1 MTVLRGRADAGG
13 EAEAPGGRGAHLLWL
28 GMMPRSCSRRSRPM
42 RTASQWVP
50 RVPLGPGPGH
60 SVSSTWKTSPRVKP
74 RPDGGLASSSKC
86 VRM

>member
-1 MTVLRGRADAGG
+1 
-13 EAEAPGGRGAHLLWL
+13 
-28 GMMPRSCSRRSRPM
+28 M
-42 RTASQWVP
+42 RTASQWPP
-50 RVPLGPGPGH
+50 RVRLCPGPGY